1 LSPLHVAARYNQV
14 EICEFLL
21 KQGITPD
28 ITESLSL
35 KTPLHIAA
43 YFGHLEVVKVLKK
56 YRANLDINDSI
67 SSKPIHY
74 AAMGVNKDLILF
86 FLENQ
91 TKPSAQSLFG
101 NILDILIRKKSLEL
115 VDFFSN
121 IGGIDCLDSNYFPH
135 STPERGFENSWSP
148 FHSAA
153 ISGQEK
159 IFEMLLHKFPHF
171 ICNNKGSV
179 NLFSISVLYFCFGL
193 GPFRGNPTIKK
204 LLNLQ
209 KNTDEYRSI
218 FMKENRYET
227 DFPNRKEIC
236 NAIRYRDMKKLQ
248 DVIEKKESPLSLKE
262 KKRGELRSSKFFR
275 FWKLSL
281 FFAIF

>member
-1 LSPLHVAARYNQV
+1 
-14 EICEFLL
+14 
-21 KQGITPD
+21 
-28 ITESLSL
+28 
-35 KTPLHIAA
+35 
-43 YFGHLEVVKVLKK
+43 
-56 YRANLDINDSI
+56 
-67 SSKPIHY
+67 
-74 AAMGVNKDLILF
+74 
-86 FLENQ
+86 
-91 TKPSAQSLFG
+91 
-101 NILDILIRKKSLEL
+101 
-115 VDFFSN
+115 
-121 IGGIDCLDSNYFPH
+121 
-135 STPERGFENSWSP
+135 
-148 FHSAA
+148 
-153 ISGQEK
+153 
-159 IFEMLLHKFPHF
+159 MLLHKFPHLSA
-171 ICNNKGSV
+171 ITKGQLTYSR
-179 NLFSISVLYFCFGL
+179 LASFTSVLDL
-193 GPFRGNPTIKK
+193 ALLEGNPTIKK

>member
-1 LSPLHVAARYNQV
+1 MPAKQEKNTVKNISFSLIKKGDLNNLKNYISELERDLSWVGIDGLSPLHVAARYNQV

-159 IFEMLLHKFPHF
+159 IF
-171 ICNNKGSV
+171 V
-179 NLFSISVLYFCFGL
+179 NATS
-193 GPFRGNPTIKK
+193 
-204 LLNLQ
+204 
-209 KNTDEYRSI
+209 
-218 FMKENRYET
+218 
-227 DFPNRKEIC
+227 
-236 NAIRYRDMKKLQ
+236 
-248 DVIEKKESPLSLKE
+248 
-262 KKRGELRSSKFFR
+262 
-275 FWKLSL
+275 
-281 FFAIF
+281 